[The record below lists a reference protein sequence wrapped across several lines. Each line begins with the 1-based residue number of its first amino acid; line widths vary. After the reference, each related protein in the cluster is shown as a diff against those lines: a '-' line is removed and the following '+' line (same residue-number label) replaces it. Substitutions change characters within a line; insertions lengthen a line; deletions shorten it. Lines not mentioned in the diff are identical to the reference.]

1 MFFQLKSYLKFIS
14 RATNQH
20 GVHSP
25 FVFNLVTNCF
35 YAKPKNHHYTNV
47 NAYLDELLKRNEKI
61 EVRDFGAG
69 SKHLKPK
76 YRSIKDIA
84 KRAGISRKRSRLLSR
99 LVSYF
104 KAHDILEIGTSL
116 GIGTAS
122 LAQGNPKAQISSL
135 EGCPETA
142 RVARAQLDK
151 FGYEQVD
158 IQVGEFNQTL
168 PQVLKGKTFDL
179 VYFDGNHQE
188 KATIAYFNLCI
199 NHIHNDSVFIFDDIY
214 WSKGMSRAWDTLRAH
229 PKVTVSIDTFRWGL
243 LFFRKEQEKQHF
255 NIRI

>member
-14 RATNQH
+14 KATNQH

-35 YAKPKNHHYTNV
+35 YTKPKNHHYTNV

-61 EVRDFGAG
+61 EVQDFGAG
-69 SKHLKPK
+69 SKQLKPT

-104 KAHDILEIGTSL
+104 KAQDILEIGTSL

-158 IQVGEFNQTL
+158 IQVGL
-168 PQVLKGKTFDL
+168 SL
-179 VYFDGNHQE
+179 
-188 KATIAYFNLCI
+188 I
-199 NHIHNDSVFIFDDIY
+199 HI
-214 WSKGMSRAWDTLRAH
+214 
-229 PKVTVSIDTFRWGL
+229 
-243 LFFRKEQEKQHF
+243 
-255 NIRI
+255 